1 MRAGFC
7 VLFSLLYLQSLKE
20 YVGNMQ
26 CSINICPKWNKELKY
41 WLACSSM
48 TLRLRSFPYFNSI
61 IFRILSCRMACSTLS
76 ISHIS
81 ERKKMVGQKLHKLFY
96 ILLFFSILK
105 NICFPKCFRQTSTY
119 ILPIRTLSH
128 DSLHFKRGCQYS
140 LNFLVSKGR
149 EEGLEMD
156 FELTNI

>member
-48 TLRLRSFPYFNSI
+48 TSRLRSFPYFNSI
-61 IFRILSCRMACSTLS
+61 IFRILSCRMACSTLT

-81 ERKKMVGQKLHKLFY
+81 ERKKMVGQKLHKFFISSSFFLSLKIYVSPNAFGR
-96 ILLFFSILK
+96 LLLTFCPSELCHMIPFIS
-105 NICFPKCFRQTSTY
+105 REAVST
-119 ILPIRTLSH
+119 
-128 DSLHFKRGCQYS
+128 
-140 LNFLVSKGR
+140 V
-149 EEGLEMD
+149 
-156 FELTNI
+156 